1 MVKYI
6 KHISFFFTLAFIAG
20 CNPGITDSEPSVI
33 KNVQEYFWNSEA
45 STTLT
50 YEYFRAA
57 DASRKDY
64 EYTFSRLSGINSTT
78 TVSEV
83 PQPSQHTFYYKIDS
97 VGSILAGGLSFHT
110 LFPLPEGYEIEVNR
124 VEIDTNYEKLGTKK
138 VIALDGGNL
147 IALRDDDAV
156 YFSNSGGARWKKSE
170 YDNEKY
176 GAVTAWTKVLSGKAY
191 IVYAGTSN
199 GSVLV
204 SKDGGENWTPI
215 RNGFNGKITGIAAT
229 LNEYLFVSTTTE
241 IWQFDSKIAGTTKKI
256 THTISSEITSL
267 ALCEAGGD
275 SGTSPTYPCLMVG
288 TQNEGLMY
296 YLLGKDGKLNPAK
309 NKDMVVSITDIV
321 ATGRNRALA
330 LGHTANKEIV
340 LLLTEN
346 GGLTWENSRAAIQA
360 GKYLDA
366 VPSLN
371 TTSESVVASADG
383 MIYYLSDFQAA
394 NDRTPDTKFTIRDI
408 SINEK
413 VIIAAVESVGVMIS
427 HDKGENWVLSSSGL
441 EKITTSTRKIDG
453 MLTLLPSFADGLNKD
468 DEWLA
473 GNLSNTDVGATAVV
487 EMSAKVFEHYSRLEL
502 PYSAGSYNDV
512 YEVVY
517 RCAPSNREVHTVH
530 VFYAKDFGPIL
541 FQRFIG
547 EKLIDQSYLKSK

>member
-6 KHISFFFTLAFIAG
+6 KHISFFFALAFIAG
-20 CNPGITDSEPSVI
+20 CNPGITDSEPGVI
-33 KNVQEYFWNSEA
+33 MNVQDYFWKSAEK
-45 STTLT
+45 SSLT
-50 YEYFRAA
+50 YEYFRVS
-57 DASRKDY
+57 DSSRKDY
-64 EYTFSRLSGINSTT
+64 EYTFSRLSGINTPI

-83 PQPSQHTFYYKIDS
+83 PPLSQHTFYYKVDS
-97 VGSILAGGLSFHT
+97 VGSILAGGLSSHT
-110 LFPLPEGYEIEVNR
+110 LFPLPEGYEVAAGK
-124 VEIDTNYEKLGTKK
+124 VVIDTSYEKLGTKK

-156 YFSNSGGARWKKSE
+156 YFSNSGGERWRRSE
-170 YDNEKY
+170 YDNEIQ
-176 GAVTAWTKVLSGKAY
+176 GAITAWTKVPSGKSY
-191 IVYAGTSN
+191 IVYAGTSK

-204 SKDGGENWTPI
+204 SKDGGENWTGI
-215 RNGFNGKITGIAAT
+215 RSVYNGKITGIATT
-229 LNEYLFVSTTTE
+229 LNEYLFVSSTTT
-241 IWQFDSKIAGTTKKI
+241 ISHFDTKIPGTTQKLS
-256 THTISSEITSL
+256 TSSEITSL

-275 SGTSPTYPCLMVG
+275 SGTSTTYPCLMAG
-288 TQNEGLMY
+288 TQKEGLMY
-296 YLLGKDGKLNPAK
+296 FLYGKDGKLNTAK

-330 LGHTANKEIV
+330 LGNTSNKELV

-346 GGLTWENSRAAIQA
+346 GGLTWENSRVMVQA

-371 TTSESVVASADG
+371 ASSESVVASEDG

-394 NDRTPDTKFTIRDI
+394 NDRTPDTRFTIRDI
-408 SINEK
+408 SINDK
-413 VIIAAVESVGVMIS
+413 VIIAAVEFVGVMIS
-427 HDKGENWVLSSSGL
+427 HDKGAIWVPSSSGL
-441 EKITTSTRKIDG
+441 EKITTSNRKIDG
-453 MLTLLPSFADGLNKD
+453 MLTLLPSFADGLKKD
-468 DEWLA
+468 DEWIA
-473 GNLSNTDVGATAVV
+473 GNLSNIDVGATAVI

-517 RCAPSNREVHTVH
+517 RCAPSDREVHTVH

-541 FQRFIG
+541 FQRYIG